1 MRLKQYVL
9 YKAGGRTVHGISYGK
24 LVEVR
29 YIDTVRTD
37 IASPD
42 PAEFERLLRQSQ
54 FSDADLEDCR
64 IGYVDENG
72 VGNYTSWQ
80 EFLDSQPEA
89 AAPVA

>member
-1 MRLKQYVL
+1 MRPKQYIL
-9 YKAGGRTVHGISYGK
+9 YEAGGPTVHGISYGK

-42 PAEFERLLRQSQ
+42 PAEFRQLVRQSR
-54 FSDADLEDCR
+54 FSVKDLKYCR

-72 VGNYTSWQ
+72 VGNYTSWL
-80 EFLDSQPEA
+80 EFLDAQPEV
-89 AAPVA
+89 AAPIV